1 MFVCGGQRFAGL
13 WIQRVPGTVLVKL
26 YACRAA
32 YGVFVY
38 GVGDN
43 YTISVFRDVYATRRE
58 MYVWYGQLGVVLQV

>member
-13 WIQRVPGTVLVKL
+13 WIQRVQGAVMEKV

-38 GVGDN
+38 GVGGH
-43 YTISVFRDVYATRRE
+43 YTISVFGDVNC
-58 MYVWYGQLGVVLQV
+58 